1 MRMACNSIDW
11 NAVGAVAT
19 AIATLV
25 ALWFGLRE
33 AFRRRE
39 ERTIRGRVALSMLLP
54 EIARLVALFDL
65 VEGHY
70 RGIQENPKRLRHHG
84 LMLAGLAPAFETP
97 LTKCAPA
104 DFCDLPEMFGYN
116 LPTVIH
122 SLRAVAAFAMQTR
135 TRMIGVDGPRPT
147 DAATHLDTEYE
158 AKRQHEQRAFDAHI
172 VAALDHTHGCSI
184 EFRTTMSYAEKHLL
198 PLQMANMANRLPERF
213 ESQPPPKT

>member
-1 MRMACNSIDW
+1 MACNSIDW

-19 AIATLV
+19 AVATLV
-25 ALWFGLRE
+25 ALWFGLNE
-33 AFRRRE
+33 TFRRRR

-70 RGIQENPKRLRHHG
+70 RGIQENPEKLRHHG
-84 LMLAGLAPAFETP
+84 LTLASLAPAFETP
-97 LTKCAPA
+97 LTKYSPA

-147 DAATHLDTEYE
+147 DAVTHLDAEYE
-158 AKRQHEQRAFDAHI
+158 TKRQREQETFDAHI
-172 VAALDHTHGCSI
+172 VAALDYTHSCSI
-184 EFRTTMSYAEKHLL
+184 EFRAAMSYAEKHLL

-213 ESQPPPKT
+213 ESQPPPKI